1 MTLANTLLQ
10 YYVEDAYRGRV
21 MALYMMEWGLSS
33 FAVFFAAVLVDRV
46 SAPTV
51 VGWMAV
57 ILAVASV
64 LSVVMLPKLRRLD

>member
-1 MTLANTLLQ
+1 
-10 YYVEDAYRGRV
+10 